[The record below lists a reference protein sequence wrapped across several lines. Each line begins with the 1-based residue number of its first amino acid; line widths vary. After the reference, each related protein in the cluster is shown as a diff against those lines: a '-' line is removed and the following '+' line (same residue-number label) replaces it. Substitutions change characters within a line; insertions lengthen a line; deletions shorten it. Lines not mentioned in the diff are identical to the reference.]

1 MFDISALISNKTNR
15 RLNGATESADFQ
27 SHRTAMNSL
36 RIQRISEL
44 NSFCWFEFP
53 STGSNWFI
61 RLDRDW
67 MNELANALAASPHS
81 STPGSRRHWTNQPRQ
96 TKQNQNSPIAN
107 NYEERSTPSNRH
119 AIFQHHKRRNEFPQI
134 HTRRSYPV
142 SSQWNSIGGRGKGG
156 EGGEALASADDFNTM
171 PAAYNPPPIFR
182 NRSGNDHQ
190 YE

>member
-1 MFDISALISNKTNR
+1 
-15 RLNGATESADFQ
+15 
-27 SHRTAMNSL
+27 
-36 RIQRISEL
+36 
-44 NSFCWFEFP
+44 
-53 STGSNWFI
+53 
-61 RLDRDW
+61 

-142 SSQWNSIGGRGKGG
+142 SSQWNSIGGEG
-156 EGGEALASADDFNTM
+156 EGRGGGGRHWLVPMISIQCRPRTILLPYSVTGLEMIINM
-171 PAAYNPPPIFR
+171 NKPITIG
-182 NRSGNDHQ
+182 SDQLG
-190 YE
+190 